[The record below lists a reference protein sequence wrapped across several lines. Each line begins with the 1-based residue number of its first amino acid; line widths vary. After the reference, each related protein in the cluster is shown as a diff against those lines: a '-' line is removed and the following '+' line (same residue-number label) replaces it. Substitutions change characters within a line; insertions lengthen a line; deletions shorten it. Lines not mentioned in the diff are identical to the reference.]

1 MDKVALLNK
10 VKEIREENPN
20 MSGQE
25 AMKIA
30 IDLKNKLLAPPQS
43 DSPKTFIE
51 KKKAIDKFYKLS
63 S

>member
-1 MDKVALLNK
+1 MDKVALFNK
-10 VKEIREENPN
+10 VKEIREANPD

-30 IDLKNKLLAPPQS
+30 IDFKQKSLTPQS
-43 DSPKTFIE
+43 DSPKTFHE
-51 KKKAIDKFYKLS
+51 KKKAVEKFYKLS